1 MASCPFFLPTA
12 SSITSEQTG
21 HVTGFLDPLE
31 GLLEEADGRTDGVV
45 DERRDEEPEPCP
57 AMTEPMI
64 SSPFPELP
72 WQKVGMDLFDWKKS
86 HTL

>member
-1 MASCPFFLPTA
+1 M
-12 SSITSEQTG
+12 TSEQTG

-57 AMTEPMI
+57 AIFMRVRVFNQKKNHVTQMALEGEAI
-64 SSPFPELP
+64 SLS
-72 WQKVGMDLFDWKKS
+72 DWFLS
-86 HTL
+86 NVRIMSIFA